1 MTTAGAD
8 GHQAALL
15 ACTAGA
21 VIGLILLIAWARVHA
36 FIALV
41 IAALF
46 VGVCSGMPLEGIARA
61 FQEGVGGTLGFIA
74 VVIGLGTILGKLL
87 AASGGAEVIASR
99 LMAPFGERRLHW
111 ALATVGFV
119 VGLPVFF
126 SVGLVL
132 LAPIL
137 FTLVRTSGVPVLFLA
152 LPLVTGLSVSH
163 GLVPP
168 HPGPLVAIERLGAD
182 MGRTIAWSLVIGL
195 PAALIIG
202 PAMGRLFRDRL
213 RVVAGPLAA
222 QLSVAATGP
231 RPGFAAALATVLL
244 PIALMLVATFAGLML
259 PDGAARRWIE
269 FAGTPV
275 VAMLVAVLVAAYVF
289 GTALG
294 RPREQLQRLAE
305 ESLGPVASLLLVVG
319 AGGGFGRVLTAA
331 GVDQAIAAAASG
343 WDLSPLLLGWTVAAV
358 LRIAVGSATVAITTA
373 ASIIAPVAAAVPGTH
388 PELLVIALG
397 AGSLI
402 ASHVNDG
409 GFWLV
414 KEYLNLT
421 VPQTLATWTVLETA
435 IAVVVLVLVLGADI
449 LVR

>member
-1 MTTAGAD
+1 MQTVAPAAAD
-8 GHQAALL
+8 PHLL
-15 ACTAGA
+15 LCTAAA
-21 VIGLILLIAWARVHA
+21 VVGLVLLIAWARVHA
-36 FIALV
+36 FIALC

-46 VGVCSGMPLEGIARA
+46 VGVCSGMPLEAIARA
-61 FQEGVGGTLGFIA
+61 FQDGVGGTLGFIA
-74 VVIGLGTILGKLL
+74 VVIGLGTILGKFL
-87 AASGGAEVIASR
+87 AESGGAEVIATR
-99 LMAPFGERRLHW
+99 LLAPFGERRLHW
-111 ALATVGFV
+111 AMAAVGFI

-132 LAPIL
+132 LAPIM
-137 FTLVRTSGVPVLFLA
+137 FTLARAGRVPLLFVG

-195 PAALIIG
+195 PTALLVG
-202 PAMGRLFRDRL
+202 PLMGRLFRDRL
-213 RVVAGPLAA
+213 RVTPGPLAD
-222 QLSVAATGP
+222 QLSAAAPGP
-231 RPGFAAALATVLL
+231 RPRFAVALGTVLL
-244 PIALMLVATFAGLML
+244 PVVLMMVATFAGLVL
-259 PDGAARRWIE
+259 AEGSETRRWVE
-269 FAGTPV
+269 FIGTPV
-275 VAMLVAVLVAAYVF
+275 VAMLVATLVAAFVF

-294 RPREQLQRLAE
+294 RRRDELQRFAE

-331 GVDQAIAAAASG
+331 GVDQAIASTAAG
-343 WDLSPLLLGWTVAAV
+343 WDLSPLVLGWTLAAA
-358 LRIAVGSATVAITTA
+358 LRIAVGSATVTITTTASIMVPIAA
-373 ASIIAPVAAAVPGTH
+373 ASPGTS
-388 PELLVIALG
+388 PELLVIAMG

-414 KEYLNLT
+414 KEYLNMT

-435 IAVVVLVLVLGADI
+435 IAVIVLAFVLLADAM
-449 LVR
+449 V